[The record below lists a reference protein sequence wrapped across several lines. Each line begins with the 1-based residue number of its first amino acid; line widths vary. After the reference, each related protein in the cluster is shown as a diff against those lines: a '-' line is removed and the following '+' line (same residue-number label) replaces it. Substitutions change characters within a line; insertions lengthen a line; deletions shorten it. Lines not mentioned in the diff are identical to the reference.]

1 MYRNST
7 LKKPDKEF
15 ISLANTISEQCTQHS
30 TEWKIDAERL
40 TTLNT
45 LNDHA
50 STAYTANADRANRNH
65 ITSTKKNK
73 AFAELRNFLSP
84 FVDYLEGNLSISDEA
99 LIIMGLRSRRHHS
112 RRPLPPP
119 NEAPVI
125 NVVRRH
131 DEITVHAVRAAL
143 GHPNAGLKTTNF
155 FGFKIRWHFA
165 NETQSHTEIS
175 TRSKCTIRFD
185 RNDETKRIIIA
196 AAWINPRLEE
206 GPWSEDIEIALG

>member
-1 MYRNST
+1 MYRIST
-7 LKKPDKEF
+7 LRKPDGEF
-15 ISLANTISEQCTQHS
+15 ISLANTIYEQCTQHS
-30 TEWKIDAERL
+30 TEWNIDAERL

-45 LNDHA
+45 LIDHA

-65 ITSTKKNK
+65 ITSTNK
-73 AFAELRNFLSP
+73 RQAFAELRNFLSP
-84 FVDYLEGNLSISDEA
+84 FVDYLEGNLSIPDEA

-131 DEITVHAVRAAL
+131 GEITVYAVRAAL
-143 GHPNAGLKTTNF
+143 GHPNEGLKTTNF
-155 FGFKIRWHFA
+155 FGFKIRWRFVDEAQYHI
-165 NETQSHTEIS
+165 EIS
-175 TRSKCTIRFD
+175 TRCKCTIRFD
-185 RNDETKRIIIA
+185 RKDETKRIIIA

-206 GPWSEDIEIALG
+206 GPWSEDIEDVLG